1 MSLFM
6 SALVLVRL
14 SGQSV
19 HCGDAVSSISYANL
33 RLRSETHE
41 SRLIVV
47 TISRAPFTTHQSD
60 VATHLGLG
68 SLTLFLKVQLADSYL
83 ASWTPVQLLELALC
97 LKPPFRY

>member
-19 HCGDAVSSISYANL
+19 HSGDAVSSITYANL
-33 RLRSETHE
+33 RLRSETRE

-47 TISRAPFTTHQSD
+47 MLVSVFHQSCP
-60 VATHLGLG
+60 AG
-68 SLTLFLKVQLADSYL
+68 SHVSQTYACKFAFFFFFFNGIKG
-83 ASWTPVQLLELALC
+83 PI
-97 LKPPFRY
+97 F